1 MKCWGFVILVW
12 FILILACGF
21 VCHALALWN
30 NLDFLYVCFR
40 LIFELVCWDCLYS
53 PTLLFFFFFDLDITI
68 FYKRVHDIYLLFLN
82 IVLSRKRK
90 EVTVYSGIRCVL
102 MWHNL
107 MSLRKEFKQFLIF
120 INLFSL
126 SFHLLFVKNVVFLL
140 LGCYSSYGFCYF
152 YFYDYNLGLNFEF
165 CWDLCL
171 VGFCQSGSHL
181 FFFFFFK
188 FDCWL
193 PFYFFLS
200 EEKGAT

>member
-1 MKCWGFVILVW
+1 MSWFVGIVYTHRHY
-12 FILILACGF
+12 F
-21 VCHALALWN
+21 
-30 NLDFLYVCFR
+30 
-40 LIFELVCWDCLYS
+40 
-53 PTLLFFFFFDLDITI
+53 FFFFFDLDITI

-171 VGFCQSGSHL
+171 VGFCQSGSPL
-181 FFFFFFK
+181 FFF
-188 FDCWL
+188 L
-193 PFYFFLS
+193 NLIAGFLFTFS
-200 EEKGAT
+200 SVKKKVKHRKE